1 MSLHVVDN
9 NAIVEGSAIP
19 LTVAQKATL
28 LALRRVL
35 ISALRLI
42 DCLLGN

>member
-1 MSLHVVDN
+1 MSLPVIDN
-9 NAIVEGSAIP
+9 NATLETSAIP